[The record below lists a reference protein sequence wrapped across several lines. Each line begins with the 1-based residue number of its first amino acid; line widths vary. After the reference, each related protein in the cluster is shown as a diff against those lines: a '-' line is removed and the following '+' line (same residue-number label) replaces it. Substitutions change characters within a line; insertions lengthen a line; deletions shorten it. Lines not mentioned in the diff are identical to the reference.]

1 VAEPVLVP
9 HSRILEAVDHLRI
22 EDAFAARGIVSTV
35 GDGVSRVAGLDDVG
49 YEELVAF
56 DSGGVGM
63 AYELAAG
70 EIGVILLSG
79 PGGVVAGDGVRRL
92 GRLPSI
98 SFGAA
103 LLGRVVDP
111 LGVPLDGGPPVDAPE
126 RRDIFQAAPELVARR
141 SVERPVHTGVT
152 VIDTAIPIGRGQR
165 ELIVGDRNVGKT
177 SLALDIIAAQSV
189 GDLCCVYV
197 AIGQPLSRILAVRE
211 TLARA
216 DCLDNVVI
224 VAADASLTPG
234 MQYLAPYAGA
244 TVAEA
249 LADMYQDSLIVYD
262 DLSKHADAYRELA
275 LLLDRPSGREAYPG
289 DIFHIHAELLERAAA
304 LRDGRSITAIP
315 IVETTENDISA
326 YIPTNLISI
335 ADGQIYLDTARFERD
350 ERPAIDVGRSVSRIG
365 GAAQL
370 RAIRTAS
377 RNLRILLSRL
387 ASLEALS
394 RVGLELEESTRTAL
408 ARGRILREL
417 LRQPPLSPRSTG
429 RQLVELTSAWE
440 GWLDG
445 LSPREAAAVVRSSLD
460 RVRRDS
466 PELLDGFDATTIP
479 AAEWASDIEHIVR
492 ASRPAEAR

>member
-1 VAEPVLVP
+1 
-9 HSRILEAVDHLRI
+9 
-22 EDAFAARGIVSTV
+22 
-35 GDGVSRVAGLDDVG
+35 
-49 YEELVAF
+49 
-56 DSGGVGM
+56 
-63 AYELAAG
+63 
-70 EIGVILLSG
+70 
-79 PGGVVAGDGVRRL
+79 
-92 GRLPSI
+92 LPSI
-98 SFGAA
+98 PFGAD
-103 LLGRVVDP
+103 LIGRVVDP
-111 LGVPLDGGPPVDAPE
+111 LGVPLDGGPPVDTSE
-126 RRDIFQAAPELVARR
+126 RCDIFQAAPELVARR
-141 SVERPVHTGVT
+141 PVDRPVHTGVT
-152 VIDTAIPIGRGQR
+152 VIDTAVPIGRGQR

-177 SLALDIIAAQSV
+177 SLALDIIAAQHA

-216 DCLDNVVI
+216 DRLGNVVI

-249 LADMYQDSLIVYD
+249 LTSVHRDALVVYD

-275 LLLDRPSGREAYPG
+275 LLLERPSGREAYPG

-350 ERPAIDVGRSVSRIG
+350 ERPAVDVGRSVSRIG
-365 GAAQL
+365 GAAQP

-417 LRQPPLSPRSTG
+417 LRQPPLSPRSIG
-429 RQLVELTSAWE
+429 RQLVELTAVWE
-440 GWLDG
+440 GWLDA
-445 LSPREAAAVVRSSLD
+445 LSPREAATVLIRSLD
-460 RVRRDS
+460 RARRDS
-466 PELLDGFDATTIP
+466 PELLDAFDETRTP
-479 AAEWASDIEHIVR
+479 APEWASELERIVR
-492 ASRPAEAR
+492 KIRVAEAR